1 MLLSSSAVFA
11 KVSEDQDRIGPP
23 LCHFAHLRAQEA
35 SDRGQRR
42 YDTSRNQQDIIRERA
57 EDLELISLLG
67 PDLPKSV
74 NSAQVFLKHLKK
86 NWGRVWAVVTVGE
99 ER

>member
-1 MLLSSSAVFA
+1 MWINVLLSSSAVFTE
-11 KVSEDQDRIGPP
+11 VSEDQDRIGPP
-23 LCHFAHLRAQEA
+23 LCPFAQLRAQEA

-67 PDLPKSV
+67 PNLPKSV
-74 NSAQVFLKHLKK
+74 NQRKSFPQAF
-86 NWGRVWAVVTVGE
+86 
-99 ER
+99 